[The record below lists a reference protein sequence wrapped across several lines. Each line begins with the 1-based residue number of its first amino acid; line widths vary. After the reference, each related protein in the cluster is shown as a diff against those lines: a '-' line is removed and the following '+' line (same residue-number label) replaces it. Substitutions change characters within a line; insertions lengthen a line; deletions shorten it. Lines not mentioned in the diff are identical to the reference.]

1 MQNARQ
7 EQQMS
12 RRTVMLLVIAIAS
25 ISCAA
30 LFFRKAQAT
39 HPLLTAGFRLS
50 IAALCLWPFVLKRA
64 LSLPGKFWRAGLLA
78 GLCYAV
84 HFGAWVWSLNLTTV
98 AASVTLVTATPLFL
112 GLLGWATRRDAPSL
126 RLWLALALAVL
137 GVTVIGA
144 NDMGADGGQLIGNAL
159 ALLGAVGMAGYL
171 LVGRSCAPE
180 QALPLITV
188 AATIGALLLLGVAVA
203 IGLPLEPASSESLF
217 WIAMAALIPQLIG
230 HTSLTL
236 ALRDATPTSV
246 AMSTVGEP
254 VGAALLAFIFL
265 GESVSLMVAVGC
277 AFTLLAVGVSLSSSA
292 SD

>member
-112 GLLGWATRRDAPSL
+112 GLL